1 MPPVVAYN
9 PDLNFAASTRADEAV
24 RAIMQQLLA
33 MMNANV
39 VGAQA
44 GVDPEFL
51 HNFRIA
57 VRRQHVLLGQIRG
70 VIPQRNR
77 RQLSHEFAWLN
88 EITGRV
94 RDLDVY
100 LHRLEAD
107 KTRLRPAMCK
117 YLTPLYEFLRHRQQ
131 LAHQQLVESL
141 NSRRYTRLIAAWA
154 ACLASPLPVYNRL
167 SDGRYLL
174 LRFANKRIWRML
186 RRVMKQGH
194 AIRAHSPPQ
203 DLHALRKSCKKLRY
217 LIEFF
222 QSGYPAIMLEQ
233 PLNVLKS
240 LQDVL
245 GEYHD
250 LQVQQA
256 LLVTFRQQAPPTPV
270 MKNALC
276 AIKLMRH
283 RLEKR
288 KIKVR
293 KSFKQHFA
301 ALVETRQQKTFNQ
314 LFNKMRGR

>member
-1 MPPVVAYN
+1 MVAFN
-9 PDLNFAASTRADEAV
+9 PDLNFTASTRADEAV
-24 RAIMQQLLA
+24 RAIMQRLLA

-39 VGAQA
+39 IGAQV

-57 VRRQHVLLGQIRG
+57 VRRQHVLLGQVRG

-77 RQLSHEFAWLN
+77 RQLSHGFAWLN

-100 LHRLEAD
+100 LCRLEAD
-107 KTRLRPAMCK
+107 KTRLGPAMCK
-117 YLTPLYEFLRHRQQ
+117 DLAPLYAFLRHRQQ
-131 LAHQQLVESL
+131 LTHQQLVGSL
-141 NSRRYTRLIAAWA
+141 ISRRYTRLIATWT
-154 ACLASPLPVYNRL
+154 ACLDSPLPSHSRL
-167 SDGRYLL
+167 PDAGRSLSG
-174 LRFANKRIWRML
+174 FANRRIGRML
-186 RRVMKQGH
+186 RRVMKQGN

-222 QSGYPAIMLEQ
+222 QSGYPAIMLKQ

-245 GEYHD
+245 GEYQD

-256 LLVTFRQQAPPTPV
+256 FLVTFRQQAPPTPV
-270 MKNALC
+270 MKKALC
-276 AIKLMRH
+276 VIELMRC

-288 KIKVR
+288 KVKVR
-293 KSFKQHFA
+293 QSFKQHFA
-301 ALVETRQQKTFNQ
+301 ALVETRQQKTFSQ
-314 LFNKMRGR
+314 LFHKMKGR

>member
-1 MPPVVAYN
+1 MPPVVASN
-9 PDLNFAASTRADEAV
+9 PDLNFTASTRADEAV
-24 RAIMQQLLA
+24 RAIMQRLLG

-39 VGAQA
+39 TGMHAGA
-44 GVDPEFL
+44 DPEFL

-57 VRRQHVLLGQIRG
+57 VRRQHVLLGQLRG
-70 VIPQRNR
+70 VMPQRNR
-77 RQLSHEFAWLN
+77 RQLSRGFAWLN

-100 LHRLEAD
+100 LHMLEAD
-107 KTRLRPAMCK
+107 KNSLGPAMSND
-117 YLTPLYEFLRHRQQ
+117 LAPLREFLQHRQQ
-131 LAHQQLVESL
+131 RAHQQLAESL
-141 NSRRYTRLIAAWA
+141 TSRRYTRLIATWTAY
-154 ACLASPLPVYNRL
+154 LTSPLPAHNRL
-167 SDGRYLL
+167 SDAR
-174 LRFANKRIWRML
+174 RPWPSFANRRIGRML
-186 RRVMKQGH
+186 RRVMKQGN

-217 LIEFF
+217 LMEFF
-222 QSGYPAIMLEQ
+222 QGGYPAIMLEQ

-245 GEYHD
+245 GEYQD

-256 LLVTFRQQAPPTPV
+256 FLVKFRQQASPTPV

-293 KSFKQHFA
+293 KLFKQHFA
-301 ALVETRQQKTFNQ
+301 VLAETRQQKTFNQ
-314 LFNKMRGR
+314 LFNKMKGR

>member
-1 MPPVVAYN
+1 MVASN
-9 PDLNFAASTRADEAV
+9 PDLNFTAGMRVDETV
-24 RAIMQQLLA
+24 RAIMQRLLA

-39 VGAQA
+39 VGVQA

-70 VIPQRNR
+70 VMPQRNR
-77 RQLSHEFAWLN
+77 RQLSRGFAWLN
-88 EITGRV
+88 ELTGRV

-100 LHRLEAD
+100 LCRLEAD
-107 KTRLRPAMCK
+107 KTRLGPATCK
-117 YLTPLYEFLRHRQQ
+117 DLAPLYEFLQHRQQ

-141 NSRRYTRLIAAWA
+141 NSRRYIRLIAAWTA
-154 ACLASPLPVYNRL
+154 YLASPLPVCNRL
-167 SDGRYLL
+167 PDARCSLPS
-174 LRFANKRIWRML
+174 FANRRIWHML
-186 RRVMKQGH
+186 RRVMKQGN

-222 QSGYPAIMLEQ
+222 QSGYSAIMLKQ

-245 GEYHD
+245 GEYQD

-256 LLVTFRQQAPPTPV
+256 FLVTFRQQAPATPV

-276 AIKLMRH
+276 AIKLMRR

-301 ALVETRQQKTFNQ
+301 ALVETRQQKTFNR
-314 LFNKMRGR
+314 LFNKMKGR